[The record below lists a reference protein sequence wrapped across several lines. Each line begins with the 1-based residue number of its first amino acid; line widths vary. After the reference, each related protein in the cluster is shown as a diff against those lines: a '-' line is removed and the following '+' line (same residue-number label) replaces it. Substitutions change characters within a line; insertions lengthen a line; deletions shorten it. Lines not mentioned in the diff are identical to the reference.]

1 MSIWSG
7 ALLIALVALVIF
19 LIVGIAEE
27 IDERETKWNRNTRN
41 WTNIPYFEDN
51 HIRKQRRNKKIDFDL
66 REQEENEGEKVE
78 KQ

>member
-1 MSIWSG
+1 MNVWSG

-19 LIVGIAEE
+19 LIVGIMEE

-51 HIRKQRRNKKIDFDL
+51 HIRKQRQNKRINFDL
-66 REQEENEGEKVE
+66 QEENKSEKVE